1 MIWMRLAAAI
11 LLSVALQGCYSFKG
25 ISIPEGVERAYIPIY
40 TDNAI
45 GAPPTLHLDMTE
57 ALRDQVRDEA
67 RLIITEDNPDIQMV
81 GTLVDFRVSAEG
93 ARPGNEVSAI
103 AALNRLTVVVA
114 IEYTNLGDA
123 SGEDKWR
130 QNFSHFFDFPAS
142 TTLAS
147 VQDEAL
153 EEIIENINEK
163 IFNKAFAEDW

>member
-1 MIWMRLAAAI
+1 MPHRILIAFFLA
-11 LLSVALQGCYSFKG
+11 LSLTGCYSFRG
-25 ISIPEGVERAYIPIY
+25 ISIPEGVERAYLPLY
-40 TDNAI
+40 QDNAI
-45 GAPPTLHLDMTE
+45 GAPPTLYIEMTE
-57 ALRDQVRDEA
+57 ALRDKVRDEA
-67 RLIITEDNPDIQMV
+67 RLLISEDNPHIQLT

-93 ARPGNEVSAI
+93 ARPGNQTSAL

-114 IEYTNLGDA
+114 IEYTNLLDE
-123 SGEDKWR
+123 SGEDNWK